1 MTRRRSALSI
11 ALLSGLLLAACSD
24 SGGLTANQKLSIS
37 DFRAGAEAVC
47 ARLNQAGVD
56 TRALYEAQ
64 FAGRTPTAEEAH
76 DFLVREVLPL
86 LDKQV
91 GDLHNL
97 GEPTLDRTEW
107 DDIMQQLDDRLTAF
121 KNSAE
126 SEPVQTLTRFY
137 RPTTVKQPLQ
147 RQFETFGATPC
158 PDYA

>member
-24 SGGLTANQKLSIS
+24 SGGLTANQKQSIS

-64 FAGRTPTAEEAH
+64 FAGRTPTADEAH

-97 GEPTLDRTEW
+97 GEPTLDRTSW
-107 DDIMQQLDDRLTAF
+107 DDIMRAIDRRLSEYKHAADSDPLATLQNFNRPAAVKDTLQQ
-121 KNSAE
+121 
-126 SEPVQTLTRFY
+126 
-137 RPTTVKQPLQ
+137 
-147 RQFETFGATPC
+147 QFAKFGAPEC
-158 PDYA
+158 AKNA